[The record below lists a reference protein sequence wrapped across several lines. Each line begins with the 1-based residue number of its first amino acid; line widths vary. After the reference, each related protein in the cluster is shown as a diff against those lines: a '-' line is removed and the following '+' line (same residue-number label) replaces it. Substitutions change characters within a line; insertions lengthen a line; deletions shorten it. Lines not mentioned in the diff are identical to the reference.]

1 MKDEIT
7 ITQKQ
12 FHEAVGKAMD
22 DLIDKSKK
30 QNNSAI
36 ATSLS
41 GMLYSIFAAE
51 LFMMLFR
58 DDEEQLEIDEH
69 NL

>member
-7 ITQKQ
+7 ITRAEYQT
-12 FHEAVGKAMD
+12 AVSKAMD

-36 ATSLS
+36 ATSLA
-41 GMLYSIFAAE
+41 GAFYSIFAAE
-51 LFMMLFR
+51 LLIELFK
-58 DDEEQLEIDEH
+58 DEDNLEIEEK
-69 NL
+69 N

>member
-7 ITQKQ
+7 ITRED
-12 FHEAVGKAMD
+12 FNTAVSKAMD

-41 GMLYSIFAAE
+41 GAFYSIFAAE
-51 LFMMLFR
+51 LLIVLFK
-58 DDEEQLEIDEH
+58 DEDNLEIEEK
-69 NL
+69 N